1 VVAAVSLSAEVRVRL
16 GAFEL
21 QAEVDG
27 AAGETIAILGPNGA
41 GKTTLLRALAG
52 LVPLAGGRVV
62 LGSTVLEDA
71 ATDVHVPPERRPIG
85 VVFQDYLLFPHLSAL
100 ENVAFG
106 PRCKGLAPADARARA
121 REWLGR
127 MRLAERAA
135 AQPAQLSGGQA
146 QRVALARALAVTPE
160 LLLLDEPLAA
170 LDVGTRAEV
179 RRDLHAVLRTFG
191 GVGVLVTHDPLDALT
206 LGDRLVVLEH
216 GRIVQTGTGAEI
228 AARPRSRWVADL
240 VGVNLL
246 AGEAEHGRIRLEGGG
261 TLDAPDA
268 DAGPVFAVVHP
279 RAVVLHRERPEG
291 TARNVWPA
299 RVDFLDVGGPRVRV
313 RVAGTPSVVAEVTP
327 AAVAELALGPGVAV
341 WVAVKAT
348 EVAVYPR

>member
-1 VVAAVSLSAEVRVRL
+1 VAAVSLRADIRVRL

-21 QAEVDG
+21 RADVDG

-52 LVPLAGGRVV
+52 LVPLTGGRVV
-62 LGSTVLEDA
+62 LGSAVLEDA

-106 PRCKGLAPADARARA
+106 PRCKGAAAADARARA
-121 REWLGR
+121 HEWLAR
-127 MRLAERAA
+127 MRLAEREAA
-135 AQPAQLSGGQA
+135 RPAELSGGQA

-170 LDVGTRAEV
+170 LDVGTRAEI
-179 RRDLHAVLRTFG
+179 RRDLHAVLGSFG
-191 GVGVLVTHDPLDALT
+191 GVCVLVTHDPLDALT
-206 LGDRLVVLEH
+206 LGGRLVVLEH
-216 GRIVQTGTGAEI
+216 GRIVQSGTGLDI
-228 AARPRSRWVADL
+228 TARPRSRWVADL

-246 AGEAEHGRIRLEGGG
+246 AGDADDGRVRLEGGG

-268 DAGPVFAVVHP
+268 DGGPVFVVVHP

-299 RVDFLDVGGPRVRV
+299 RVDFLDVGGTRVRV

-348 EVAVYPR
+348 EIAVYPR

>member
-1 VVAAVSLSAEVRVRL
+1 MSLRADVRVRL

-21 QAEVDG
+21 RAAVEG

-41 GKTTLLRALAG
+41 GTTTLLRALAG
-52 LVPLAGGRVV
+52 LVPLADGRVV

-71 ATDVHVPPERRPIG
+71 ATDCHVPPERRPIG

-106 PRCKGLAPADARARA
+106 PRCKGLALADARA
-121 REWLGR
+121 REWLAR

-135 AQPAQLSGGQA
+135 AHPAQLSGGEA
-146 QRVALARALAVTPE
+146 QRVALARALAVTPD

-179 RRDLHAVLRTFG
+179 RRDLHAVLRSFG
-191 GVGVLVTHDPLDALT
+191 GVCVLVTHDPLDALT
-206 LGDRLVVLEH
+206 LGDRLVVLEQ
-216 GRIVQTGTGAEI
+216 GRVVQSGAAAEI
-228 AARPRSRWVADL
+228 TARPRSRWVADL

-246 AGEAEHGRIRLEGGG
+246 AGDAERGRIRLEGGG

-268 DAGPVFAVVHP
+268 DGGPVFVVVHP

-291 TARNVWPA
+291 TARNVWAA
-299 RVDFLDVGGPRVRV
+299 RIDFVDVGGSRVRV
-313 RVAGTPSVVAEVTP
+313 RVAGTPSIVAEVTP
-327 AAVAELALGPGVAV
+327 AAVAELALHPGLAV

-348 EVAVYPR
+348 EIAVYPR

>member
-1 VVAAVSLSAEVRVRL
+1 VSLRAAVRVRL

-21 QAEVDG
+21 RATVDG
-27 AAGETIAILGPNGA
+27 AAGETIAVLGPNGA

-52 LVPLAGGRVV
+52 LVPLADGHVV

-71 ATDVHVPPERRPIG
+71 TTDVHVPPERRPIG

-106 PRCKGLAPADARARA
+106 PRCKGLAAADARARA
-121 REWLGR
+121 REWLAR
-127 MRLAERAA
+127 TRIAERAA
-135 AQPAQLSGGQA
+135 ARPAELSGGQA

-170 LDVGTRAEV
+170 LDVGTRAEI
-179 RRDLHAVLRTFG
+179 RRDLHAVLRAFG
-191 GVGVLVTHDPLDALT
+191 GVCVLVTHEPLDALT
-206 LGDRLVVLEH
+206 LGHRLVVLEQ
-216 GRIVQTGTGAEI
+216 GRIVQSGSAAEI
-228 AARPRSRWVADL
+228 TARPRSRWVADL

-246 AGEAEHGRIRLEGGG
+246 AGDAERGRVRLEGGG
-261 TLDAPDA
+261 TLDTPDA
-268 DAGPVFAVVHP
+268 DAGPVFVVVHP
-279 RAVVLHRERPEG
+279 RAVVLHRERPQG

-299 RVDFLDVGGPRVRV
+299 RIDFLDVGGARVRV

-348 EVAVYPR
+348 EIAVYPR